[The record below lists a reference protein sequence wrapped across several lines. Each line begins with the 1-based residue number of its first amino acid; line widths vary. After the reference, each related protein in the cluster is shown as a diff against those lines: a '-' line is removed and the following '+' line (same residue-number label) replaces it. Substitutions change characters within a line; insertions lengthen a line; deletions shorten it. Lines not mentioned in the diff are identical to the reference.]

1 MLTAKEF
8 AVLEYLMSNP
18 GTVVSEAELLDRVW
32 DGAGDRSNLVA
43 SYIRYLRRKINGP
56 GERDLIET
64 RRGLGYVIH
73 GEPVA

>member
-1 MLTAKEF
+1 M
-8 AVLEYLMSNP
+8 
-18 GTVVSEAELLDRVW
+18 W

-64 RRGLGYVIH
+64 RRGLGYVIDE
-73 GEPVA
+73 EPVA

>member
-1 MLTAKEF
+1 MSTAKEF

-43 SYIRYLRRKINGP
+43 WTSRDLRRKINGP
-56 GERDLIET
+56 GELLNCIET
-64 RRGLGYVIH
+64 RRGLGMS
-73 GEPVA
+73 